1 MSATATQTAR
11 PFTALDGHK
20 YMNLTTFR
28 KSGAGVVT
36 PVWFAESGG
45 RLYVMT
51 QMSTGKTKRIRNNG
65 RVEVAP
71 SDRAGKPL
79 GPSAPGQARLLSGAE
94 ADAANDLLSKKYGLM
109 KRMFEL
115 MGVARKNARVFIEI
129 TPAL

>member
-1 MSATATQTAR
+1 MSTTMTQTAR

-20 YMNLTTFR
+20 YMNLTTYR

-36 PVWFAESGG
+36 PVWFAEDGG

-51 QMSTGKTKRIRNNG
+51 QMSAGKTKRIRNTG

-71 SDRAGKPL
+71 ADRAGKPL
-79 GPSAPGQARLLSGAE
+79 GPAAPGHARLLAGAE
-94 ADAANDLLSKKYGLM
+94 ADAANTRLSKKYGLM

-115 MGVARKNARVFIEI
+115 LGVGRKSGRVFIEI
-129 TPAL
+129 TPA

>member
-1 MSATATQTAR
+1 MSATMTQTAR
-11 PFTALDGHK
+11 PFAALDGHN

-36 PVWFAESGG
+36 PVWFAEDSG

-51 QMSTGKTKRIRNNG
+51 QMSAGKTKRIRNTG

-71 SDRAGKPL
+71 ADRAGKPL
-79 GPSAPGQARLLSGAE
+79 GASLPGQARLLAGAE
-94 ADAANDLLSKKYGLM
+94 ADAANARLSKKYGLM

-115 MGVARKNARVFIEI
+115 MGVGRKNGRVFIEI
-129 TPAL
+129 TPA